1 MNENE
6 KIADCKLLMINES
19 TGAESIFKIS
29 YDNLI
34 EGQMYENK
42 YFDNFPDFKPR
53 VVFEE

>member
-1 MNENE
+1 MNE

-29 YDNLI
+29 SDNLI
-34 EGQMYENK
+34 MGQMYENE
-42 YFDNFPDFKPR
+42 YFDNFPAFTPR